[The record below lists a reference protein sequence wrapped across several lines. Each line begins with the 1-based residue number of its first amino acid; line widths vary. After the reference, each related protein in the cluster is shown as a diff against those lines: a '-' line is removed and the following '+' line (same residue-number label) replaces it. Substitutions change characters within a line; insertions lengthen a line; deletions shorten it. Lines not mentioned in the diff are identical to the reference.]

1 MSRMHAT
8 LFSIAMMLVFAG
20 ACRAQSADMDP
31 EAMAQMYTSMG
42 DPGSAARMSDSD
54 ASCEQLYAES
64 DYLDARVAAMPKAM
78 DPMAASAKLQE
89 DMIAARKK
97 AMGGMR
103 AKGMASSL
111 LGMIPGVGGIAGGL
125 ASSALSRG
133 GGGMDAMDEATRK
146 AMKEMQESSQAMMA
160 GAQLQMRKGHVTR
173 LFLARDCKVSTLDQ
187 SLVADARNSLEASK
201 GESAAIVVPRAAT
214 PSVPAQALE
223 SSPAE
228 PPSVAPSS
236 TEAEAKATT
245 PSGASE

>member
-8 LFSIAMMLVFAG
+8 LFSIAMMLLLAG

-31 EAMAQMYTSMG
+31 EAMAQLYSSMG
-42 DPGSAARMSDSD
+42 APGSAARMSDSD

-64 DYLDARVAAMPKAM
+64 IYLDTRVAALPKAV
-78 DPMAASAKLQE
+78 DPMEVSAKMQE
-89 DMIAARKK
+89 DMMAARKK

-133 GGGMDAMDEATRK
+133 GGGMDAVDEVTRK
-146 AMKEMQESSQAMMA
+146 AMKEMQESNQAMMA
-160 GAQLQMRKGHVTR
+160 GAQLQMRKGHVTQ
-173 LFLARDCKVSTLDQ
+173 LFLARDCKVSVLDQ
-187 SLVADARNSLEASK
+187 SLVASARGSLEASK
-201 GESAAIVVPRAAT
+201 GESAAIAVPQAAT

-223 SSPAE
+223 SSLTE
-228 PPSVAPSS
+228 PPSTEPSS
-236 TEAEAKATT
+236 VEATT
-245 PSGASE
+245 PTGTSE